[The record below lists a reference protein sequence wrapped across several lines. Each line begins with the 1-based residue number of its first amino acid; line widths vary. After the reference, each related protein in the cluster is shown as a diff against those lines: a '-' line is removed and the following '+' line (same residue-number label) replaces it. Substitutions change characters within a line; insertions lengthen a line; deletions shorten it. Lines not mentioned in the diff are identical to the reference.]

1 MNDLQ
6 YTHEKLWSGTRHLVG
21 NGPLP
26 DRLVAAVMN
35 EVCHV
40 FDNHEFLPHDLRL
53 RITDLRKALH
63 EVDDAEGGSV
73 VASVAAMAQHEV
85 EHWAAEIFNIAV
97 KVAELVGHDRCA
109 RGLPAN

>member
-1 MNDLQ
+1 VNDLQ
-6 YTHEKLWSGTRHLVG
+6 YAHEKFWSGSRLLVG
-21 NGPLP
+21 AGPLA
-26 DRLVAAVMN
+26 DRLVRAVTN

-63 EVDDAEGGSV
+63 EVDDEEGGSV
-73 VASVAAMAQHEV
+73 VASVSTMAQHEV